1 MTEEVTQPESEDQTP
16 YQVKNI
22 KYGEKVVVG
31 RVVGR
36 NKTVIPEEE
45 FYQMACLFSTWKD
58 FSEYYGVPQQ
68 TLRDNFRDLYTK
80 ARQAT
85 KRKLR
90 QKMLETAL
98 NGDRVMMIWLSKQWL
113 DMAESP
119 VSSESEQVLPW
130 LNEDED

>member
-1 MTEEVTQPESEDQTP
+1 MANEKPP

-22 KYGEKVVVG
+22 KRGEKTVTGRIVG
-31 RVVGR
+31 RD
-36 NKTVIPEEE
+36 KTVIPEDE

-58 FSEYYGVPQQ
+58 FSEYYGVAET
-68 TLRDNFRDLYTK
+68 TLRNNFADLYTK
-80 ARQAT
+80 ARQTT

-113 DMAESP
+113 SMSENPQDKN
-119 VSSESEQVLPW
+119 SSDILPW
-130 LNEDED
+130 NEEENNEMEE

>member
-1 MTEEVTQPESEDQTP
+1 MSTEDNQQEQLP
-16 YQVKNI
+16 YKVKNI
-22 KYGEKVVVG
+22 KRGEKTVTG

-36 NKTVIPEEE
+36 DKVVIPEDE

-80 ARQAT
+80 ARQVT

-90 QKMLETAL
+90 SKMLETAL

-113 DMAESP
+113 QMSDSP
-119 VSSESEQVLPW
+119 IETEGEQVLPW
-130 LNEDED
+130 NDEPKDED

>member
-1 MTEEVTQPESEDQTP
+1 MSQEDNQQEQLP

-22 KYGEKVVVG
+22 KRGEKTVTG

-36 NKTVIPEEE
+36 NKVVIPEDE

-58 FSEYYGVPQQ
+58 FSDYYGVPQQ

-80 ARQAT
+80 ARQVT

-90 QKMLETAL
+90 SKMLETAL

-113 DMAESP
+113 QMSDSP
-119 VSSESEQVLPW
+119 IETEGEQVLPW
-130 LNEDED
+130 NDDPKDEV

>member
-1 MTEEVTQPESEDQTP
+1 MSQEDNQQEQLP

-22 KYGEKVVVG
+22 KRGEKTVTG

-36 NKTVIPEEE
+36 DKVVIPEDE

-58 FSEYYGVPQQ
+58 FSDYYGVPQQ

-80 ARQAT
+80 ARQVT

-90 QKMLETAL
+90 SKMLETAL

-113 DMAESP
+113 QMSDSP
-119 VSSESEQVLPW
+119 IETEGEQVLPW
-130 LNEDED
+130 NDEPKDEV